1 MSDDKYGRNWKT
13 EGDFGQHFDPG
24 SFNFA
29 RSFRRH
35 GGMKFYVLWLLSRK
49 PMKGSEIIS
58 EAQEQTMGWW
68 RPSPGTVYPLLSSM
82 EKAGLIRRLEDNRY
96 ELTDLGAEE
105 IGLRPGEAADR
116 KGEGWDTDKI
126 LTDLEGYVS
135 YLEEEPEGLSD
146 FSDRVADLIERLKK
160 LHMKG

>member
-1 MSDDKYGRNWKT
+1 MSDEKYKGNW
-13 EGDFGQHFDPG
+13 GFGGNFGQHYDPG

-105 IGLRPGEAADR
+105 IGLKPGEPRHRKNDAWDADR
-116 KGEGWDTDKI
+116 I
-126 LTDLEGYVS
+126 LTDMEGYVS
-135 YLEEEPEGLSD
+135 YLEEEPEGLAEYSQ
-146 FSDRVADLIERLKK
+146 RLEGLIERLKK
-160 LHMKG
+160 LNKKE